1 MQIQKFH
8 QARDFLEQFEQN
20 NHWQLICAIYI
31 HEKNAQKWRNGPKTT
46 RYVMNLRELNIGEKI
61 KLGNFNLIVI

>member
-31 HEKNAQKWRNGPKTT
+31 HEKNAQKWS
-46 RYVMNLRELNIGEKI
+46 IEKI
-61 KLGNFNLIVI
+61 HRKVS